1 MLKTEKVANN
11 PGNPKELL
19 KIENFGIIFDTAEG
33 QLTALEEI
41 YLSVFDHQT
50 LGIIGES
57 GSGKTTLATAIMGL
71 IPENARVTGDIK
83 FNDSVLINEDGF
95 GKNYRKLKKKT
106 RKMLDIKLQEIRWRD
121 ISMIFQGSMNAFNPS
136 YTIEKQIGEVFRIHT
151 NLNDEQIHKKCI
163 ETIEFAGLN
172 PQVLSAFPHELSG
185 GMKQRAIIA
194 MALALSPKLVIA
206 DEPTTGLDVITQAK
220 IITELKRL
228 KQSALNSMIVISHD
242 VGVVSQL
249 ADTVMVLYA
258 GKIMEIGPTWDVYE
272 KSLNPY
278 TMALLNSYPSIEAAK
293 TFITGIPGSL
303 PDPLSAKTGCYFAP
317 RCKFADQTCSDQIP
331 KLREISPG
339 RFSRCHYAE
348 KFLNKETYKDEK
360 KESTHGTDYNP
371 NAEPVLKI
379 EELTEYFSMRGKA
392 YGELYGKEEVKRVV
406 KAVDHV
412 SAEIRRGE
420 IYGVVGESGSGKTTL
435 GRVVLRLLPPTSGKI
450 YYMMKANDGEEDG
463 EGDDKKTFVEIEN
476 LKDRD
481 HAIRKYR
488 SETQLIFQDPYDSI
502 DPKMTV
508 YSIIQEPIIAHKVTN
523 DPLEASRMINEALVA
538 VNLSPPENYIERYPH
553 ELSGGERQ
561 RVAAARALVLRPEF
575 LVADEPISMLDV
587 SLRAGFMNL
596 LVNMRNKFGISI
608 LYITHDLAS
617 ARYLCDKLL
626 VMYLGVGM
634 EGGLTEDVI
643 KTPLHPYTKALIRA
657 VPKPGKNWD
666 PSKIDIIG
674 EVGNAIDVPKGC
686 RFTRRCPYAVEECM
700 VSVPPKRDAGNGHWY
715 LCHFTQNE
723 LENYKSFHKE
733 KFNFNDEMI

>member
-1 MLKTEKVANN
+1 MLKTETVENISRN
-11 PGNPKELL
+11 SREML
-19 KIENFGIIFDTAEG
+19 KIKNFGIVFDTAEG

-41 YLSVFDHQT
+41 NLSVFEHQT

-71 IPENARVTGDIK
+71 IPENARVSGSID
-83 FNDSVLINEDGF
+83 FNDKVLINEDEF
-95 GKNYRKLKKKT
+95 GKGYRKLKKKT
-106 RKMLDIKLQEIRWRD
+106 RKMLDLKLQEIRWRD
-121 ISMIFQGSMNAFNPS
+121 ISMIFQGSMNAFNPA

-151 NLNDEQIHKKCI
+151 NLDDKQIHKKCI

-185 GMKQRAIIA
+185 GMKQRAVIA

-220 IITELKRL
+220 IISELKKL
-228 KQSALNSMIVISHD
+228 KQTALNSMIVISHD

-258 GKIMEIGPTWDVYE
+258 GKIMEIGPTWEVYG

-293 TFITGIPGSL
+293 MYISGIPGSL
-303 PDPLSAKTGCYFAP
+303 PDPLSSKTGCYFAP
-317 RCKFADQTCSDQIP
+317 RCKFADQVCFSEIP
-331 KLREISPG
+331 KLREVSSG

-348 KFLNKETYKDEK
+348 KFLNKDTYKEEK
-360 KESTHGTDYNP
+360 KEATHSSDYNSR
-371 NAEPVLKI
+371 AEPVLKI

-392 YGELYGKEEVKRVV
+392 YGELYGKEGVKRVV

-412 SAEIRRGE
+412 SAEIKRGE
-420 IYGVVGESGSGKTTL
+420 IFGVVGESGSGKTTL
-435 GRVVLRLLPPTSGKI
+435 GRVILRLLPPTSGKI
-450 YYMMKANDGEEDG
+450 YYMMKKNTGNDGDVKEL
-463 EGDDKKTFVEIEN
+463 VEIEKF
-476 LKDRD
+476 KDRD
-481 HAIRKYR
+481 HEIRKFR

-508 YSIIQEPIIAHKVTN
+508 YNIIQEPIIAHKVTN
-523 DPLEASRMINEALVA
+523 DPLRISKMVNETLVS

-561 RVAAARALVLRPEF
+561 RVAAARALVLRPEL

-596 LVNMRNKFGISI
+596 LINMRNKFGISI

-634 EGGLTEDVI
+634 EGGFTEDVI
-643 KTPLHPYTKALIRA
+643 KTPLHPYTKALIKA
-657 VPKPGKNWD
+657 VPKPSKSWD

-674 EVGNAIDVPKGC
+674 EVGNAIDVPAGC
-686 RFTRRCPYAVEECM
+686 RFTKRCPYAVEKCM
-700 VSVPPKRDAGNGHWY
+700 VSAPPRREEGNGHWY
-715 LCHFTQNE
+715 LCHFNQDE
-723 LENYKSFHKE
+723 LESYKSFHKE